1 MAGNNSHTMESV
13 EGTYGQAIFE
23 LAEQSGQLDEVA
35 NEMQQIGELWASNE
49 QFAWLLS
56 SQMLST
62 SERNS
67 VIENLF
73 GNRTSKILC
82 RFLLVANQRNRLDR
96 LRGIIRAFARLM
108 DEHRGLIVVDAFVAQ
123 RMDDAAAKTTADR
136 LSVALNRRVVLHQYV
151 DPQMLGGL
159 KLRVGDRLIDGS
171 VATQL
176 RRIKNKLISAG
187 QEQTRHT
194 LMRE

>member
-62 SERNS
+62 SDRNS
-67 VIENLF
+67 VIETLF
-73 GNRTSKILC
+73 GNRISKILC